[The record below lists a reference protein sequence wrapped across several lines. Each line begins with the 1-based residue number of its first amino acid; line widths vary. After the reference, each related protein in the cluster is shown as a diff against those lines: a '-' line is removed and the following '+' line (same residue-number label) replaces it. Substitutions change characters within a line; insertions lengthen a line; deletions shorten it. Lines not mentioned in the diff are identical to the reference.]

1 MSRAKATSALA
12 VLALA
17 LAGCDA
23 PGAGDGTF
31 PEEPLATVTS
41 GSGALTVEL
50 RTSPQPPER
59 GIITAQLTFLGA
71 GGEAPGDLTLDVL
84 PWMPSMGHGTSTEP
98 TIVPVGQGVYRVEQ
112 IGLFMP
118 GLWELRTSVSGA
130 VTDDVVLPLQIP

>member
-1 MSRAKATSALA
+1 MSLGKATSVIA
-12 VLALA
+12 ALA
-17 LAGCDA
+17 LVALGCDA
-23 PGAGDGTF
+23 PGVGDGSF
-31 PEEPLATVTS
+31 PEEPLAIAVS
-41 GSGALTVEL
+41 ESGALTVEL

-59 GIITAQLTFLGA
+59 GIVTAELTFLDA
-71 GGEAPGDLTLDVL
+71 GNEAPGDLTLDVL